1 MDFFSFVSYIFE
13 NLDCSIQIQTSQI
26 DISKMVKLKL
36 LPSQPLLFFY
46 FFHHSVSPSFFLNH
60 ENLSALKRQKISE
73 NILMFKPVSRQKIVL
88 EFSSFFE

>member
-1 MDFFSFVSYIFE
+1 
-13 NLDCSIQIQTSQI
+13 
-26 DISKMVKLKL
+26 MVKLKL

-60 ENLSALKRQKISE
+60 ENLSALKRSKNPE